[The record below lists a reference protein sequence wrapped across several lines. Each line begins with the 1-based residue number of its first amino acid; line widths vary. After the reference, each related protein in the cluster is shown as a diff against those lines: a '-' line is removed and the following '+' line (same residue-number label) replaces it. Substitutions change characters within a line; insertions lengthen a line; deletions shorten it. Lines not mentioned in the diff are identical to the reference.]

1 MSDGGLYEDMRRLN
15 TLYEEL
21 MWDYDDV
28 LEFTIENE
36 NIYQA
41 IISSELKPYLE
52 DHQVFDHIIFHPQR
66 DLLERQVVP
75 DQC

>member
-15 TLYEEL
+15 ALYEEL

-36 NIYQA
+36 RIVIYNRTQE
-41 IISSELKPYLE
+41 ELK
-52 DHQVFDHIIFHPQR
+52 R
-66 DLLERQVVP
+66 
-75 DQC
+75 